1 MNRLILF
8 RHGKAEAD
16 SESGED
22 FDRRLAPRG
31 EREAAAMGE
40 KLARLGFRP
49 DLALV
54 STAARTRETWAAAAA
69 AFPAAQVRLED
80 DLYHA
85 DSVIVRR
92 LAERAGR
99 DHAAVMVVG
108 HNPGLHELA
117 VRLMVEGD
125 APAEETTRAARDFPP
140 ASVAVFRIGADGSP
154 TLEAFEVPERQG

>member
-16 SESGED
+16 SDSGED

-31 EREAAAMGE
+31 TREAAAMGAS
-40 KLARLGFRP
+40 LAAMGFAP

-54 STAARTRETWAAAAA
+54 SAAARTRDTWAAAAP
-69 AFPAAQVRLED
+69 AFPDAEVRFED

-99 DHAAVMVVG
+99 DHATVMVVG
-108 HNPGLHELA
+108 HNPGLHELT
-117 VRLMVEGD
+117 VRMMVEAD
-125 APAEETTRAARDFPP
+125 APAAATARAARDFPT
-140 ASVAVFRIGADGSP
+140 AAVAVFLIDAEGRAS
-154 TLEAFEVPERQG
+154 LESFQVPEREG

>member
-8 RHGKAEAD
+8 RHGKAEPY

-22 FDRRLAPRG
+22 IDRRLAPRG

-40 KLARLGFRP
+40 NLADLGLTP

-54 STAARTRETWAAAAA
+54 STAARTRDTWAAAAP
-69 AFPAAQVRLED
+69 AFPAAEVRFD
-80 DLYHA
+80 DELYHA
-85 DSVIVRR
+85 DSLTVRR

-99 DHAAVMVVG
+99 DHGTVMVVG

-117 VRLMVEGD
+117 VRMMVEGD
-125 APAEETTRAARDFPP
+125 APSSLMSRAARGFPT
-140 ASVAVFRIGADGSP
+140 STVAVFRIDAAGAPS
-154 TLEAFEVPERQG
+154 LEGLYYPEREG